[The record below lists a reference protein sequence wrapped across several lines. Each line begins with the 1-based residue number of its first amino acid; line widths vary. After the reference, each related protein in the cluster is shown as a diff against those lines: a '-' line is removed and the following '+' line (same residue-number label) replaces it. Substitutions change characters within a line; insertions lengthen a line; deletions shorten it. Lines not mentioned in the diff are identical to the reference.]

1 MKQSSI
7 LIRLTAC
14 LALLLSIVQTVSA
27 EPSYKINPGDILR
40 IDVWNEENL
49 TREVAVRP
57 DGYISFPL
65 IGEVGVGG
73 ATTTAAQEKLSES
86 LGKFLKDAPTVTVS
100 VLQLLGNKVYILG
113 KVNRPGEYPINRPTD
128 VMQALAM
135 AGGLNTFA
143 SENNISI
150 LRRNETGEQVAISFE
165 YGDVKKGDELH
176 TNIVLQSGDLV
187 VVR

>member
-1 MKQSSI
+1 MNSWSTLLRI
-7 LIRLTAC
+7 IAC
-14 LALLLSIVQTVSA
+14 ITLLSIMHSASA
-27 EPSYKINPGDILR
+27 ESSYKINPGDILR
-40 IDVWNEENL
+40 IDVWNEEAL
-49 TREVAVRP
+49 TREVAVQP

-65 IGEVGVGG
+65 IGEVKVGG
-73 ATTTAAQEKLSES
+73 DTPTAAQERLGEA
-86 LGKFLKDAPTVTVS
+86 LGKFLKDSPAVTVM
-100 VLQLLGNKVYILG
+100 VQQLLGNKIYILG

-128 VMQALAM
+128 VMQSLAM

-150 LRRNETGEQVAISFE
+150 LRRIETGEQIAISFE

-176 TNIVLQSGDLV
+176 TNIVLQSGDVV